1 MSENISVNFQSGGCV
16 DCSNCGLCGKGKK
29 EASVITDS
37 VSAPKMVGVSQATQE
52 SNAALQAVGETFVA
66 EQAEEIPTLVA
77 VDLGTT
83 TIGMYL
89 INALSGEQMGVFVSL
104 NPQQIHG
111 ADVISRISNANAGK
125 KDELQALILETI
137 ENGVKKLV
145 KERTPKLIV
154 ISGNTVMGHLLMG
167 YDVSTL
173 GVYPFKAERLEQAET
188 AVCGIKTI
196 LMPGVSAF
204 IGGDIVSGLYTLGFR
219 ESKEV
224 SLLIDLGT
232 NAEMVIGNCDKMLAL
247 SAAAGPAFDQKVY
260 GSQLIK
266 AVAQILKEEKAD
278 RTGCL
283 ADEYFE
289 LGCIAGRTLVKQEE
303 IRELQK
309 AKAAVYTGIVLL
321 AKEYGVLL
329 DDIQKVY
336 IAGGLG
342 FYLDMESAFEI
353 GLFPKEFIGKTDVVG
368 NTSLEGAYRYGLALE
383 KDDAADAE
391 RRVKIPGS
399 IDVKDVDSE
408 TTPERELK
416 ELLSKVRE
424 LNLAELE
431 GFEETYINAMNF

>member
-16 DCSNCGLCGKGKK
+16 DCSNCGLCGKSKK
-29 EASVITDS
+29 EASVVTDS
-37 VSAPKMVGVSQATQE
+37 VNAPKAAKTQMAGMPSGFGGVTSAQGVQE
-52 SNAALQAVGETFVA
+52 TALQ
-66 EQAEEIPTLVA
+66 QEEIPTLVA

-89 INALSGEQMGVFVSL
+89 INALTGEQMGVFVSL

-125 KDELQALILETI
+125 KEELQALVLEAV

-145 KERTPKLIV
+145 KERTPNLIV

-167 YDVSTL
+167 YDVESL
-173 GVYPFKAERLEQAET
+173 GVYPFKAEHLEQAET
-188 AVCGIKTI
+188 AICGIKTI
-196 LMPGVSAF
+196 LMPGISAF
-204 IGGDIVSGLYTLGFR
+204 IGGDVVSGLYTLGFKD
-219 ESKEV
+219 SKEV

-232 NAEMVIGNCDKMLAL
+232 NAEMVIGNCDRMLAL

-266 AVAQILKEEKAD
+266 AVAQILTEEKAD

-283 ADEYFE
+283 ADEFFE

-309 AKAAVYTGIVLL
+309 AKAAVAAGITLL
-321 AKEYGVLL
+321 AREYGVQLSE
-329 DDIQKVY
+329 IGKVY

-342 FYLDMESAFEI
+342 FYLDLDAAVEI
-353 GLFPKEFIGKTDVVG
+353 GLFPKEFVGKMEAVG

-383 KDDAADAE
+383 QGVSDAQETGSQADVLGCAGQT
-391 RRVKIPGS
+391 K
-399 IDVKDVDSE
+399 
-408 TTPERELK
+408 PERELK
-416 ELLSKVRE
+416 ELLSKVQE

>member
-1 MSENISVNFQSGGCV
+1 MSENISVNFASGGCV
-16 DCSNCGLCGKGKK
+16 DCSNCGLCGKSKK
-29 EASVITDS
+29 EASVVTDS
-37 VSAPKMVGVSQATQE
+37 INAPKAAENVMQSLEGMSDVQGGV
-52 SNAALQAVGETFVA
+52 LQ
-66 EQAEEIPTLVA
+66 QEEIPTLVA

-89 INALSGEQMGVFVSL
+89 INALTGEQMGVLVSL
-104 NPQQIHG
+104 NPQQLHG

-125 KDELQALILETI
+125 KDELQALILEAI
-137 ENGVKKLV
+137 ETGVKKLI

-167 YDVSTL
+167 YDVEAL
-173 GVYPFKAERLEQAET
+173 GVYPFKAEKLEQAET
-188 AVCGIKTI
+188 MVCGIKTI
-196 LMPGVSAF
+196 LMPGISAF
-204 IGGDIVSGLYTLGFR
+204 IGGDIVSGLYTLGF
-219 ESKEV
+219 KEKKEIAM
-224 SLLIDLGT
+224 LIDLGT

-266 AVAQILKEEKAD
+266 AVAQILREEKAD

-283 ADEYFE
+283 ADEFFE

-309 AKAAVYTGIVLL
+309 AKAAVAAGITLL
-321 AKEYGVLL
+321 AREYGVSFTQI
-329 DDIQKVY
+329 DKVY

-342 FYLDMESAFEI
+342 FYLDLDAAVEI
-353 GLFPKEFIGKTDVVG
+353 GLFPKEFAGKMEAVG
-368 NTSLEGAYRYGLALE
+368 NTSLEGAYRYAMALQQGE
-383 KDDAADAE
+383 
-391 RRVKIPGS
+391 
-399 IDVKDVDSE
+399 SE
-408 TTPERELK
+408 ELQMNSATKPERELK
-416 ELLSKVRE
+416 ELLSKVQE

>member
-1 MSENISVNFQSGGCV
+1 MSENISINFQSGGCV

-29 EASVITDS
+29 EASVVTDS
-37 VSAPKMVGVSQATQE
+37 VNAPQVSGSLADLNDLAGSGMQAGVAGT
-52 SNAALQAVGETFVA
+52 TD
-66 EQAEEIPTLVA
+66 EIPTLVA

-89 INALSGEQMGVFVSL
+89 INAVTGEQMGVFVSL

-125 KDELQALILETI
+125 KEELQALITETI

-167 YDVSTL
+167 YDVESL
-173 GVYPFKAERLEQAET
+173 GVYPFKAEHLEQAET
-188 AVCGIKTI
+188 AICGIKTI
-196 LMPGVSAF
+196 LMPGISAF
-204 IGGDIVSGLYTLGFR
+204 IGGDVVSGLYTLGFKD
-219 ESKEV
+219 SKEV

-232 NAEMVIGNCDKMLAL
+232 NAEMVIGNCDRMLAL
-247 SAAAGPAFDQKVY
+247 SAAAGPAFDQK
-260 GSQLIK
+260 
-266 AVAQILKEEKAD
+266 AVAQILTEEKAD

-283 ADEYFE
+283 AEEYFE

-309 AKAAVYTGIVLL
+309 AKAAVAAGITLL
-321 AKEYGVLL
+321 AREYGVQLSE
-329 DDIQKVY
+329 IRKVY

-342 FYLDMESAFEI
+342 FYLDLDAAVEI
-353 GLFPKEFIGKTDVVG
+353 GLFPKEFVGKMEAVG

-383 KDDAADAE
+383 Q
-391 RRVKIPGS
+391 
-399 IDVKDVDSE
+399 DVKDAKESAGQTDGLDYAGQ
-408 TTPERELK
+408 TKPERELK

>member
-29 EASVITDS
+29 ESSVVTDS
-37 VSAPKMVGVSQATQE
+37 VNAPQVSGSLTALN
-52 SNAALQAVGETFVA
+52 SLAGSGMLAGAAGTAD
-66 EQAEEIPTLVA
+66 EIPTLVA

-89 INALSGEQMGVFVSL
+89 INAVTGEQMGVFVSL

-125 KDELQALILETI
+125 KEELQALITETI

-167 YDVSTL
+167 YDVKTL
-173 GVYPFKAERLEQAET
+173 GVYPFKAEHLEQAET
-188 AVCGIKTI
+188 AICGIKTI
-196 LMPGVSAF
+196 LMPGISAF
-204 IGGDIVSGLYTLGFR
+204 IGGDVVSGLYTLGFK
-219 ESKEV
+219 ESKEI

-232 NAEMVIGNCDKMLAL
+232 NAEMVIGNCDRMLAL

-266 AVAQILKEEKAD
+266 AVAQILTEEKAD

-283 ADEYFE
+283 AEEYFE

-309 AKAAVYTGIVLL
+309 AKAAVAAGITLL
-321 AKEYGVLL
+321 AKEYGVQLSE
-329 DDIQKVY
+329 IRKVY

-342 FYLDMESAFEI
+342 FYLDLDAAVEI
-353 GLFPKEFIGKTDVVG
+353 GLFPKEFVGKMEAVG

-383 KDDAADAE
+383 QGVSDAQETGSQADVLDCAGQT
-391 RRVKIPGS
+391 K
-399 IDVKDVDSE
+399 
-408 TTPERELK
+408 PERELK
-416 ELLSKVRE
+416 ELLSKVQE

>member
-29 EASVITDS
+29 EASVVTDS
-37 VSAPKMVGVSQATQE
+37 VNAPQVSG
-52 SNAALQAVGETFVA
+52 SLAALNGLAGSGIQAGAA
-66 EQAEEIPTLVA
+66 EAADEIPTLVA

-89 INALSGEQMGVFVSL
+89 INAVTGEQMGVFVSL

-125 KDELQALILETI
+125 KEELQALITETI
-137 ENGVKKLV
+137 ESGVKKLV

-167 YDVSTL
+167 YDVETL
-173 GVYPFKAERLEQAET
+173 GVYPFKAEHLEQAET
-188 AVCGIKTI
+188 AICGIKTI
-196 LMPGVSAF
+196 LMPGISAF
-204 IGGDIVSGLYTLGFR
+204 IGGDVVSGLYTLGFKD
-219 ESKEV
+219 SKEV

-232 NAEMVIGNCDKMLAL
+232 NAEMVIGNCDRMLAL

-266 AVAQILKEEKAD
+266 AVAQILTEGKAD

-283 ADEYFE
+283 AEEYFE

-309 AKAAVYTGIVLL
+309 AKAAVAAGITLL
-321 AKEYGVLL
+321 AREYGVQLSE
-329 DDIQKVY
+329 IRKVY

-342 FYLDMESAFEI
+342 FYLDLDAAVEI
-353 GLFPKEFIGKTDVVG
+353 GLFPKEFAGKMEAVG
-368 NTSLEGAYRYGLALE
+368 NTSLEGAYRYAL
-383 KDDAADAE
+383 ADA
-391 RRVKIPGS
+391 
-399 IDVKDVDSE
+399 
-408 TTPERELK
+408 PELELK

>member
-29 EASVITDS
+29 EASVVTDS
-37 VSAPKMVGVSQATQE
+37 VNAPQVSG
-52 SNAALQAVGETFVA
+52 SLAALNGLAGSGIQAGAAETA
-66 EQAEEIPTLVA
+66 DEIPTLVA

-89 INALSGEQMGVFVSL
+89 INAVTGEQMGIFVSL

-125 KDELQALILETI
+125 KEELQALITETI

-167 YDVSTL
+167 YDVETL
-173 GVYPFKAERLEQAET
+173 GVYPFKAEHLEQAET
-188 AVCGIKTI
+188 AICGIKTI
-196 LMPGVSAF
+196 LMPGISAF
-204 IGGDIVSGLYTLGFR
+204 IGGDVVSGLYTLGFKD
-219 ESKEV
+219 SKEV

-232 NAEMVIGNCDKMLAL
+232 NAEMVIGNCDRMLAL

-266 AVAQILKEEKAD
+266 AVAQILTEEKAD

-283 ADEYFE
+283 AEEYFE

-309 AKAAVYTGIVLL
+309 AKAAVAAGITLL
-321 AKEYGVLL
+321 AREYGVQLSE
-329 DDIQKVY
+329 IRKVY

-342 FYLDMESAFEI
+342 FYLDLDAAVEI
-353 GLFPKEFIGKTDVVG
+353 GLFPKEFAGKMEAVG

-383 KDDAADAE
+383 Q
-391 RRVKIPGS
+391 
-399 IDVKDVDSE
+399 DVKEPDHQTDGLDYAGQ
-408 TTPERELK
+408 TKPERELK
-416 ELLSKVRE
+416 ELLSKVQE

>member
-29 EASVITDS
+29 EASVVTDS
-37 VSAPKMVGVSQATQE
+37 VNAPQVSG
-52 SNAALQAVGETFVA
+52 SLAALNSLAGSGIQAGAAETA
-66 EQAEEIPTLVA
+66 DEIPTLVA

-89 INALSGEQMGVFVSL
+89 INAVTGEQMGVFVSL

-125 KDELQALILETI
+125 KEELQALITETI

-167 YDVSTL
+167 YDVESL
-173 GVYPFKAERLEQAET
+173 GVYPFKAEHLEQAET
-188 AVCGIKTI
+188 AICGIKTI
-196 LMPGVSAF
+196 LMPGISAF
-204 IGGDIVSGLYTLGFR
+204 IGGDVVSGLYTLGFKD
-219 ESKEV
+219 SKEV

-232 NAEMVIGNCDKMLAL
+232 NAEMVIGNCDRMLAL

-266 AVAQILKEEKAD
+266 AVAQILTEEKAD

-283 ADEYFE
+283 AEEYFE

-309 AKAAVYTGIVLL
+309 AKAAVAAGITLL
-321 AKEYGVLL
+321 AREYGVQLSE
-329 DDIQKVY
+329 ICKVY

-342 FYLDMESAFEI
+342 FYLDLDAAVEI
-353 GLFPKEFIGKTDVVG
+353 GLFPKEFAGKMEAVG
-368 NTSLEGAYRYGLALE
+368 NTSLEGAYRYAL
-383 KDDAADAE
+383 ADA
-391 RRVKIPGS
+391 
-399 IDVKDVDSE
+399 
-408 TTPERELK
+408 PESELK
-416 ELLSKVRE
+416 ELLSKVQE

-431 GFEETYINAMNF
+431 GFEETYINAMDF

>member
-29 EASVITDS
+29 EASVVTDS
-37 VSAPKMVGVSQATQE
+37 VNAPQVSG
-52 SNAALQAVGETFVA
+52 SLAALNGLAGSGIQAGAAETA
-66 EQAEEIPTLVA
+66 DEIPTLVA

-89 INALSGEQMGVFVSL
+89 INAVTGEQMGVFVSL

-111 ADVISRISNANAGK
+111 ADVISRISNANGGK
-125 KDELQALILETI
+125 KEELQALILETI
-137 ENGVKKLV
+137 ESGVKKLV

-167 YDVSTL
+167 YDVESL
-173 GVYPFKAERLEQAET
+173 GVYPFKAEHLEQAET
-188 AVCGIKTI
+188 AICGIKTI
-196 LMPGVSAF
+196 LMPGISAF
-204 IGGDIVSGLYTLGFR
+204 IGGDVVSGLYTLGFKD
-219 ESKEV
+219 SKEV

-232 NAEMVIGNCDKMLAL
+232 NAEMVIGNCDRMLAL

-266 AVAQILKEEKAD
+266 AVAQILTEEKAD

-283 ADEYFE
+283 AEEYFE

-309 AKAAVYTGIVLL
+309 AKAAVAAGITLL
-321 AKEYGVLL
+321 AREYGVQLSE
-329 DDIQKVY
+329 IRKVY

-342 FYLDMESAFEI
+342 FYLDLDAAVEI
-353 GLFPKEFIGKTDVVG
+353 GLFPKEFAGKMEAVG

-383 KDDAADAE
+383 Q
-391 RRVKIPGS
+391 
-399 IDVKDVDSE
+399 DVKEPDHQTDGLDYAGQ
-408 TTPERELK
+408 TKPERELK

>member
-29 EASVITDS
+29 ESSVVTDS
-37 VSAPKMVGVSQATQE
+37 VNAPQVSGSLTALNSLAGSGMQAGVAGT
-52 SNAALQAVGETFVA
+52 AD
-66 EQAEEIPTLVA
+66 EIPTLVA
-77 VDLGTT
+77 VDHGTT

-89 INALSGEQMGVFVSL
+89 INAVTGEQMGVFVSL

-125 KDELQALILETI
+125 KEELQALITETI

-167 YDVSTL
+167 YDVKTL
-173 GVYPFKAERLEQAET
+173 GVYPFKAEHLEQAET
-188 AVCGIKTI
+188 AICGIKTI
-196 LMPGVSAF
+196 LMPGISAF
-204 IGGDIVSGLYTLGFR
+204 IGGDVVSGLYTLGFK
-219 ESKEV
+219 ESKEI

-232 NAEMVIGNCDKMLAL
+232 NAEMVIGNCDRMLAL

-266 AVAQILKEEKAD
+266 AVAQILTEEKAD

-283 ADEYFE
+283 AEEYFE

-309 AKAAVYTGIVLL
+309 AKAAVAAGITLL
-321 AKEYGVLL
+321 AKEYGVQLSE
-329 DDIQKVY
+329 IRKVY

-342 FYLDMESAFEI
+342 FYLDLDAAVEI
-353 GLFPKEFIGKTDVVG
+353 GLFPKEFVGKMEAVG

-383 KDDAADAE
+383 QGVSDAQETGSQADVLDCAGQT
-391 RRVKIPGS
+391 K
-399 IDVKDVDSE
+399 
-408 TTPERELK
+408 PERELK
-416 ELLSKVRE
+416 ELLSKVQE

-431 GFEETYINAMNF
+431 GFEETYIKAMNF

>member
-29 EASVITDS
+29 EASVVTDS
-37 VSAPKMVGVSQATQE
+37 VNAPQVSG
-52 SNAALQAVGETFVA
+52 SLAALNGLAGSGIQAGAAETA
-66 EQAEEIPTLVA
+66 DEIPTLVA

-89 INALSGEQMGVFVSL
+89 INAVTGEQMGVFVSL

-125 KDELQALILETI
+125 KEELQALITETI
-137 ENGVKKLV
+137 ESGVKKLV

-167 YDVSTL
+167 YDVESL
-173 GVYPFKAERLEQAET
+173 GVYPFKAEHLEQAET
-188 AVCGIKTI
+188 AICGIKTI
-196 LMPGVSAF
+196 LMPGISAF
-204 IGGDIVSGLYTLGFR
+204 IGGDVVSGLYTLGFKD
-219 ESKEV
+219 SKEV

-232 NAEMVIGNCDKMLAL
+232 NAEMVIGNCDRMLAL

-266 AVAQILKEEKAD
+266 AVAQILTEEKAD

-283 ADEYFE
+283 AEEYFE

-309 AKAAVYTGIVLL
+309 AKAAVAAGITLL
-321 AKEYGVLL
+321 AREYGVQLSE
-329 DDIQKVY
+329 IRKVY

-342 FYLDMESAFEI
+342 FYLDLDAAVEI
-353 GLFPKEFIGKTDVVG
+353 GLFPKEFAGKMEAVG

-383 KDDAADAE
+383 Q
-391 RRVKIPGS
+391 
-399 IDVKDVDSE
+399 DVKEPDHQTDGLDYAGQ
-408 TTPERELK
+408 TKPERELK
-416 ELLSKVRE
+416 ELLSKVQE

-431 GFEETYINAMNF
+431 GFEETYINAMDF

>member
-16 DCSNCGLCGKGKK
+16 DCSNCGLCGKSKK
-29 EASVITDS
+29 EASVVTDS
-37 VSAPKMVGVSQATQE
+37 VNAP
-52 SNAALQAVGETFVA
+52 AVGESLA
-66 EQAEEIPTLVA
+66 ALNGLSGNGMQAGTAGSTEEIPTLVA

-89 INALSGEQMGVFVSL
+89 INAVTGEQMGVFVSL

-111 ADVISRISNANAGK
+111 TDVISRISNANAGK
-125 KDELQALILETI
+125 KEELQALIIETI

-167 YDVSTL
+167 YDVENL
-173 GVYPFKAERLEQAET
+173 GVYPFKAEHLEQAET
-188 AVCGIKTI
+188 AICGIKTI
-196 LMPGVSAF
+196 LMPGISAF
-204 IGGDIVSGLYTLGFR
+204 VGGDVVSGLYTLGF
-219 ESKEV
+219 KDGMEV
-224 SLLIDLGT
+224 SMLIDLGT
-232 NAEMVIGNCDKMLAL
+232 NAEMVIGNCDRMLAL

-266 AVAQILKEEKAD
+266 AVAQILAEEKAD

-283 ADEYFE
+283 ADEFFE

-309 AKAAVYTGIVLL
+309 AKAAVAAGIALL
-321 AKEYGVLL
+321 AREYGVKLSE
-329 DDIQKVY
+329 ISKVY

-342 FYLDMESAFEI
+342 FYLDLDAAVEI
-353 GLFPKEFIGKTDVVG
+353 GLFPKEFVGKMEAVG
-368 NTSLEGAYRYGLALE
+368 NTSLEGAYRYAL
-383 KDDAADAE
+383 ADA
-391 RRVKIPGS
+391 
-399 IDVKDVDSE
+399 
-408 TTPERELK
+408 PESELK
-416 ELLSKVRE
+416 ELLSKVQE

>member
-29 EASVITDS
+29 EASVVTDS
-37 VSAPKMVGVSQATQE
+37 VNAPQVGVGLTGNGMQAGTRGT
-52 SNAALQAVGETFVA
+52 AD
-66 EQAEEIPTLVA
+66 EIPTLVA

-89 INALSGEQMGVFVSL
+89 INAVTGEQMGVFVSL

-125 KDELQALILETI
+125 KEELQALITETI
-137 ENGVKKLV
+137 ESGVKKLV

-167 YDVSTL
+167 YDVESL
-173 GVYPFKAERLEQAET
+173 GVYPFKAEHLEQAET
-188 AVCGIKTI
+188 AICGIKTI
-196 LMPGVSAF
+196 LMPGISAF
-204 IGGDIVSGLYTLGFR
+204 IGGDVVSGLYTLGFKD
-219 ESKEV
+219 SKEV

-232 NAEMVIGNCDKMLAL
+232 NAEMVIGNCDRMLAL

-266 AVAQILKEEKAD
+266 AVAQILTEEKAD

-309 AKAAVYTGIVLL
+309 AKAAVAAGITLL
-321 AKEYGVLL
+321 AREYGVQLSE
-329 DDIQKVY
+329 IRKVY

-342 FYLDMESAFEI
+342 FYLDLDAAVEI
-353 GLFPKEFIGKTDVVG
+353 GLFPKEFVGRMEAVG

-383 KDDAADAE
+383 Q
-391 RRVKIPGS
+391 
-399 IDVKDVDSE
+399 DVKEPDHQTDGLDYVGQ
-408 TTPERELK
+408 TKPERELK
-416 ELLSKVRE
+416 ELLSKVQE

>member
-29 EASVITDS
+29 EASVVTDS
-37 VSAPKMVGVSQATQE
+37 VNAPQVSG
-52 SNAALQAVGETFVA
+52 SLAALNGLAGSGIQAGAAETA
-66 EQAEEIPTLVA
+66 DEIPTLVA

-89 INALSGEQMGVFVSL
+89 INAVTGEQMGVFVSL

-125 KDELQALILETI
+125 KEELQALITETI

-167 YDVSTL
+167 YDVETL
-173 GVYPFKAERLEQAET
+173 GVYPFKAEHLEQAET
-188 AVCGIKTI
+188 AICGIKTI
-196 LMPGVSAF
+196 LMPGISAF
-204 IGGDIVSGLYTLGFR
+204 IGGDVVSGLYTLGFKD
-219 ESKEV
+219 SKEV

-232 NAEMVIGNCDKMLAL
+232 NAEMVIGNCDRMLAL

-266 AVAQILKEEKAD
+266 AVAQILTEEKAD

-283 ADEYFE
+283 AEEYFE

-309 AKAAVYTGIVLL
+309 AKAAVAAGITLL
-321 AKEYGVLL
+321 AREYGVQLSE
-329 DDIQKVY
+329 IRKVY

-342 FYLDMESAFEI
+342 FYLDLDAAVEI
-353 GLFPKEFIGKTDVVG
+353 GLFPKEFAGKMEAVG

-383 KDDAADAE
+383 Q
-391 RRVKIPGS
+391 
-399 IDVKDVDSE
+399 DVKEPDHQTDGLDYAGQ
-408 TTPERELK
+408 TKPERELK

>member
-1 MSENISVNFQSGGCV
+1 MSENISVNFASGGCV
-16 DCSNCGLCGKGKK
+16 DCSNCGLCGKSKK
-29 EASVITDS
+29 EASVVTDS
-37 VSAPKMVGVSQATQE
+37 LNAPKAAGNAVQSLEGVSGVQGGV
-52 SNAALQAVGETFVA
+52 LQP
-66 EQAEEIPTLVA
+66 EEIPTLVA

-89 INALSGEQMGVFVSL
+89 INALTGEQMGVLVSL
-104 NPQQIHG
+104 NPQQLHG

-125 KDELQALILETI
+125 KDELQALILEAI
-137 ENGVKKLV
+137 ETGVKKLI
-145 KERTPKLIV
+145 KERIPKLIV

-167 YDVSTL
+167 YDVSAL
-173 GVYPFKAERLEQAET
+173 GVYPFKAEKLEQAET
-188 AVCGIKTI
+188 MVCGIKTI
-196 LMPGVSAF
+196 LMPGISAF
-204 IGGDIVSGLYTLGFR
+204 IGGDIVSGLYTLGF
-219 ESKEV
+219 KEKKEIAM
-224 SLLIDLGT
+224 LIDLGT

-266 AVAQILKEEKAD
+266 AVAQILREEKAD

-309 AKAAVYTGIVLL
+309 AKAAVAAGITLL
-321 AKEYGVLL
+321 AREYGVSFTQI
-329 DDIQKVY
+329 DKVY

-342 FYLDMESAFEI
+342 FYLDLDAAVEI
-353 GLFPKEFIGKTDVVG
+353 GLFPKEFAGKMEAVG
-368 NTSLEGAYRYGLALE
+368 NTSLEGAYRYAMALQQGE
-383 KDDAADAE
+383 
-391 RRVKIPGS
+391 
-399 IDVKDVDSE
+399 SE
-408 TTPERELK
+408 ELQMEVATKPERELK
-416 ELLSKVRE
+416 ELLSRVQE

>member
-1 MSENISVNFQSGGCV
+1 MSENISVNFASGGCV
-16 DCSNCGLCGKGKK
+16 DCSSCGLCGKGKK
-29 EASVITDS
+29 EANVVTDS
-37 VSAPKMVGVSQATQE
+37 VNAPKAAVTQVPEMQENFDGRKGAQDVQGVLEPQD
-52 SNAALQAVGETFVA
+52 
-66 EQAEEIPTLVA
+66 EIPTLVA

-89 INALSGEQMGVFVSL
+89 INGLTGEQMGVFVSL
-104 NPQQIHG
+104 NPQQLHG

-125 KDELQALILETI
+125 KEELQALVLEAV

-167 YDVSTL
+167 YDVSAL
-173 GVYPFKAERLEQAET
+173 GVYPFKAEHLGQAET
-188 AVCGIKTI
+188 AICGVKTI
-196 LMPGVSAF
+196 LMPGISAF

-219 ESKEV
+219 DKKEIAM
-224 SLLIDLGT
+224 LIDLGT
-232 NAEMVIGNCDKMLAL
+232 NAEMVIGNCDRMLAL

-260 GSQLIK
+260 GSRLIK
-266 AVAQILKEEKAD
+266 AVAQILREKKAD

-283 ADEYFE
+283 AEEYFE

-309 AKAAVYTGIVLL
+309 AKAAVAAGIALL
-321 AKEYGVLL
+321 AREYGVSPAQV
-329 DDIQKVY
+329 DKVY

-342 FYLDMESAFEI
+342 FYLDLDAAVEI
-353 GLFPKEFIGKTDVVG
+353 GLFPKEFSGKMEAVG
-368 NTSLEGAYRYGLALE
+368 NTSLEGAYRYAMALQSDVCTDLPQMPDGSME
-383 KDDAADAE
+383 TVAADA
-391 RRVKIPGS
+391 VTK
-399 IDVKDVDSE
+399 
-408 TTPERELK
+408 PEKELK
-416 ELLSKVRE
+416 ELLSKVKE

>member
-29 EASVITDS
+29 EASVVTDS
-37 VSAPKMVGVSQATQE
+37 VNAPQVSG
-52 SNAALQAVGETFVA
+52 SLAALNGLAGSGMQAGAAETA
-66 EQAEEIPTLVA
+66 DEIPTLVA

-89 INALSGEQMGVFVSL
+89 INAVTGEQMGVFVSL

-125 KDELQALILETI
+125 KEELQALITETI

-167 YDVSTL
+167 YDVESL
-173 GVYPFKAERLEQAET
+173 GVYPFKAEHLEQAET
-188 AVCGIKTI
+188 AICGIKTI
-196 LMPGVSAF
+196 LMPGISAF
-204 IGGDIVSGLYTLGFR
+204 IGGDVVSGLYTLGFKD
-219 ESKEV
+219 SKEV

-232 NAEMVIGNCDKMLAL
+232 NAEMVIGNCDRMLAL

-266 AVAQILKEEKAD
+266 AVAQILTEEKAD

-283 ADEYFE
+283 AEEYFE

-309 AKAAVYTGIVLL
+309 AKAAVAAGITLL
-321 AKEYGVLL
+321 AREYGVQLSE
-329 DDIQKVY
+329 IRKVY

-342 FYLDMESAFEI
+342 FYLDLDAAVEI
-353 GLFPKEFIGKTDVVG
+353 GLFPKEFAGKMEAVG

-383 KDDAADAE
+383 Q
-391 RRVKIPGS
+391 
-399 IDVKDVDSE
+399 DVKEPDHQTDGLDYAGQ
-408 TTPERELK
+408 TKPERELK

>member
-29 EASVITDS
+29 EASVVTDS
-37 VSAPKMVGVSQATQE
+37 VNAPQVSG
-52 SNAALQAVGETFVA
+52 SLAALNGLAGSGIQAGAAETA
-66 EQAEEIPTLVA
+66 DEIPTLVA

-89 INALSGEQMGVFVSL
+89 INAVTGEQMGVFVSL

-125 KDELQALILETI
+125 KEELQALITENI

-167 YDVSTL
+167 YDVESL
-173 GVYPFKAERLEQAET
+173 GVYPFKAEHLEQAET
-188 AVCGIKTI
+188 AICGIKTI
-196 LMPGVSAF
+196 LMPGISAF
-204 IGGDIVSGLYTLGFR
+204 IGGDVVSGLYTLGFKD
-219 ESKEV
+219 SKEV

-232 NAEMVIGNCDKMLAL
+232 NAEMVIGNCDRMLAL

-266 AVAQILKEEKAD
+266 AVAQILTEEKAD

-283 ADEYFE
+283 AEEYFE

-309 AKAAVYTGIVLL
+309 AKAAVAAGITLL
-321 AKEYGVLL
+321 AREYGVQLSE
-329 DDIQKVY
+329 IRKVY

-342 FYLDMESAFEI
+342 FYLDLDAAVEI
-353 GLFPKEFIGKTDVVG
+353 GLFPKEFVGKMEAVG

-383 KDDAADAE
+383 Q
-391 RRVKIPGS
+391 
-399 IDVKDVDSE
+399 DVKEPDHQTDGLDYAGQ
-408 TTPERELK
+408 TKPERELK

>member
-29 EASVITDS
+29 EASVVTDS
-37 VSAPKMVGVSQATQE
+37 VNAPRVGGSL
-52 SNAALQAVGETFVA
+52 AALNGLAGSGMQAGVA
-66 EQAEEIPTLVA
+66 GTTDEIPTLVA

-89 INALSGEQMGVFVSL
+89 INAVTGEQMGVFVSL

-125 KDELQALILETI
+125 KEELQALITETI

-167 YDVSTL
+167 YDVKSL
-173 GVYPFKAERLEQAET
+173 GVYPFKAEYLEQAET
-188 AVCGIKTI
+188 AICGIKTI
-196 LMPGVSAF
+196 LMPGISAF
-204 IGGDIVSGLYTLGFR
+204 IGGDVVSGLYTLGFKDN
-219 ESKEV
+219 KEI

-232 NAEMVIGNCDKMLAL
+232 NAEMVIGNCDRMLAL

-266 AVAQILKEEKAD
+266 AVAQILTEEKAD

-283 ADEYFE
+283 AEEYFE

-309 AKAAVYTGIVLL
+309 AKAAVAAGITLL
-321 AKEYGVLL
+321 AREYGVQLSE
-329 DDIQKVY
+329 ISKVY

-342 FYLDMESAFEI
+342 FYLDLDAAVEI
-353 GLFPKEFIGKTDVVG
+353 GLFPKAFVGKMEAVG
-368 NTSLEGAYRYGLALE
+368 NTSLEGAYRYGLA
-383 KDDAADAE
+383 
-391 RRVKIPGS
+391 
-399 IDVKDVDSE
+399 DV
-408 TTPERELK
+408 PELELK

>member
-29 EASVITDS
+29 EASVVTDS
-37 VSAPKMVGVSQATQE
+37 VNAPQVSG
-52 SNAALQAVGETFVA
+52 SLAALNGLAESGIQAGAAETA
-66 EQAEEIPTLVA
+66 DEIPTLVA

-89 INALSGEQMGVFVSL
+89 INAVTGEQMGVFVSL

-125 KDELQALILETI
+125 KEELQALITETI

-167 YDVSTL
+167 YDVESL
-173 GVYPFKAERLEQAET
+173 GVYPFKAEHLEQAET
-188 AVCGIKTI
+188 AICGIKTI
-196 LMPGVSAF
+196 LMPGISAF
-204 IGGDIVSGLYTLGFR
+204 IGGDVVSGLYTLGFKD
-219 ESKEV
+219 SKEV

-232 NAEMVIGNCDKMLAL
+232 NAEMVIGNCDRMLAL

-266 AVAQILKEEKAD
+266 AVAQILTEEKAD

-283 ADEYFE
+283 AEEYFE

-309 AKAAVYTGIVLL
+309 AKAAVTAGITLL
-321 AKEYGVLL
+321 AREYGVQLSE
-329 DDIQKVY
+329 IRKVY

-342 FYLDMESAFEI
+342 FYLDLDAAVEI
-353 GLFPKEFIGKTDVVG
+353 GLFPKEFVGKMEAVG

-383 KDDAADAE
+383 Q
-391 RRVKIPGS
+391 
-399 IDVKDVDSE
+399 DVKEPDHQTDGLDYAGQ
-408 TTPERELK
+408 TKPERELK

>member
-29 EASVITDS
+29 ESSVVTDS
-37 VSAPKMVGVSQATQE
+37 VNAPQVSG
-52 SNAALQAVGETFVA
+52 SLAALNGLAGSGIQAGAAGTA
-66 EQAEEIPTLVA
+66 DEIPTLVA

-89 INALSGEQMGVFVSL
+89 INAVTGEQMGVFVSL

-125 KDELQALILETI
+125 KEELQALITETI

-167 YDVSTL
+167 YDVETL
-173 GVYPFKAERLEQAET
+173 GVYPFKAEHLEQAET
-188 AVCGIKTI
+188 AICGIKTI
-196 LMPGVSAF
+196 LMPGISAF
-204 IGGDIVSGLYTLGFR
+204 IGGDVVSGLYTLGFKD
-219 ESKEV
+219 SKEV

-232 NAEMVIGNCDKMLAL
+232 NAEMVIGNCDRLLAL

-266 AVAQILKEEKAD
+266 AVAQILTEEKAD

-283 ADEYFE
+283 AEEYFE

-309 AKAAVYTGIVLL
+309 AKAAVAAGITLL
-321 AKEYGVLL
+321 AREYGVQLSE
-329 DDIQKVY
+329 ICKVY

-342 FYLDMESAFEI
+342 FYLDLDAAVEI
-353 GLFPKEFIGKTDVVG
+353 GLFPKEFAGKMEVVG

-383 KDDAADAE
+383 Q
-391 RRVKIPGS
+391 
-399 IDVKDVDSE
+399 DVKEPDHQTDGLDYAGQ
-408 TTPERELK
+408 TKPERELK

>member
-29 EASVITDS
+29 EASVVTDS
-37 VSAPKMVGVSQATQE
+37 VNAPQVSG
-52 SNAALQAVGETFVA
+52 SLAALNGLAGSGIQAGAAETA
-66 EQAEEIPTLVA
+66 DEIPTLVA

-89 INALSGEQMGVFVSL
+89 INAVTGEQMGVFVSL

-125 KDELQALILETI
+125 KEELQALITETI

-167 YDVSTL
+167 YDVESL
-173 GVYPFKAERLEQAET
+173 GVYPFKAEHLEQAET
-188 AVCGIKTI
+188 AICGIKTI
-196 LMPGVSAF
+196 LMPGISAF
-204 IGGDIVSGLYTLGFR
+204 IGGDVVSGLYTLGFKD
-219 ESKEV
+219 SKEV

-232 NAEMVIGNCDKMLAL
+232 NAEMVIGNCDRMLAL

-266 AVAQILKEEKAD
+266 AVAQILTEEKAD

-283 ADEYFE
+283 AEEYFE

-309 AKAAVYTGIVLL
+309 AKAAVAAGITLL
-321 AKEYGVLL
+321 AREYGVQLSE
-329 DDIQKVY
+329 IRKVY

-342 FYLDMESAFEI
+342 FYLDLDAAVEI
-353 GLFPKEFIGKTDVVG
+353 GLFPKEFAGKMEAVG

-383 KDDAADAE
+383 Q
-391 RRVKIPGS
+391 
-399 IDVKDVDSE
+399 DVKEPDHQTDGLDYAGQ
-408 TTPERELK
+408 TKPERELK

>member
-29 EASVITDS
+29 EASVVTDS
-37 VSAPKMVGVSQATQE
+37 VNAPQVSG
-52 SNAALQAVGETFVA
+52 SLAALNGLAGSGIQAGAAETA
-66 EQAEEIPTLVA
+66 DEIPTLVA

-89 INALSGEQMGVFVSL
+89 INAVTGEQMGVFVSL

-125 KDELQALILETI
+125 KEELQALITETI

-167 YDVSTL
+167 YDVKSL
-173 GVYPFKAERLEQAET
+173 GVYPFKAEHLEQAET
-188 AVCGIKTI
+188 AICGIKTI
-196 LMPGVSAF
+196 LMPGISAF
-204 IGGDIVSGLYTLGFR
+204 IGGDVVSGLYTLGFKD
-219 ESKEV
+219 SKEI

-232 NAEMVIGNCDKMLAL
+232 NAEMVIGNCDRMLAL

-266 AVAQILKEEKAD
+266 AVAQILTEEKAD

-283 ADEYFE
+283 AEEYFE

-309 AKAAVYTGIVLL
+309 AKAAVAAGITLL
-321 AKEYGVLL
+321 AREYGVQLSE
-329 DDIQKVY
+329 ISKIY

-342 FYLDMESAFEI
+342 FYLDLDAAVEI
-353 GLFPKEFIGKTDVVG
+353 GLFPKEFVGKMEAVG
-368 NTSLEGAYRYGLALE
+368 NTSLEGAYRYGLA
-383 KDDAADAE
+383 
-391 RRVKIPGS
+391 
-399 IDVKDVDSE
+399 DV
-408 TTPERELK
+408 PELELK

>member
-29 EASVITDS
+29 EASVVTDS
-37 VSAPKMVGVSQATQE
+37 VNAPQVSG
-52 SNAALQAVGETFVA
+52 SFAALNGLAGSGIQAGAAETA
-66 EQAEEIPTLVA
+66 DEIPTLVA

-89 INALSGEQMGVFVSL
+89 INAVTGEQMGVFVSL

-125 KDELQALILETI
+125 KEELQALITETI

-145 KERTPKLIV
+145 KERTLKLIV

-167 YDVSTL
+167 YDVETL
-173 GVYPFKAERLEQAET
+173 GVYPFKAEHLEQAET
-188 AVCGIKTI
+188 AICGIKTI
-196 LMPGVSAF
+196 LMPGISAF
-204 IGGDIVSGLYTLGFR
+204 IGGDVVSGLYTLGFKD
-219 ESKEV
+219 SKEV

-232 NAEMVIGNCDKMLAL
+232 NAEMVIGNCDRMLAL

-266 AVAQILKEEKAD
+266 AVAQILTEEKAD
-278 RTGCL
+278 CTGCL
-283 ADEYFE
+283 AEEYFE

-309 AKAAVYTGIVLL
+309 AKAAVAAGITLL
-321 AKEYGVLL
+321 AREYG
-329 DDIQKVY
+329 IQLSEIRKVY

-342 FYLDMESAFEI
+342 FYLDLDAAVEI
-353 GLFPKEFIGKTDVVG
+353 GLFPKEFVGKMEAVG

-383 KDDAADAE
+383 Q
-391 RRVKIPGS
+391 
-399 IDVKDVDSE
+399 DVKEPDHQTDGLDYAGQ
-408 TTPERELK
+408 TKPERELK

>member
-29 EASVITDS
+29 EASVVTDS
-37 VSAPKMVGVSQATQE
+37 VNAPQVSG
-52 SNAALQAVGETFVA
+52 SLAALNGLAGSGIQAGVA
-66 EQAEEIPTLVA
+66 GTADEIPTLVA

-89 INALSGEQMGVFVSL
+89 INAVTGEQMGVFVSL

-125 KDELQALILETI
+125 KEELQALITETI

-167 YDVSTL
+167 YDVESL
-173 GVYPFKAERLEQAET
+173 GVYPFKAEHLEQAET
-188 AVCGIKTI
+188 AICGIKTI
-196 LMPGVSAF
+196 LMPGISAF
-204 IGGDIVSGLYTLGFR
+204 IGGDVVSGLYTLGFKD
-219 ESKEV
+219 SKEV

-232 NAEMVIGNCDKMLAL
+232 NAEMVIGNCDRMLAL

-266 AVAQILKEEKAD
+266 AVAQILTEEKAD

-283 ADEYFE
+283 AEEYFE

-309 AKAAVYTGIVLL
+309 AKAAVAAGITLL
-321 AKEYGVLL
+321 AREYGVQLSE
-329 DDIQKVY
+329 ISKVY

-342 FYLDMESAFEI
+342 FYLDLDAAVEI
-353 GLFPKEFIGKTDVVG
+353 GLFPKEFAGKMEAVG

-383 KDDAADAE
+383 Q
-391 RRVKIPGS
+391 
-399 IDVKDVDSE
+399 DVKEPDHQTDGLDYAGQ
-408 TTPERELK
+408 TKPERELK

>member
-1 MSENISVNFQSGGCV
+1 MSENVSVNFQSGGCV

-29 EASVITDS
+29 EASVVTDS
-37 VSAPKMVGVSQATQE
+37 VNAPQVSG
-52 SNAALQAVGETFVA
+52 SLAALNGLAGSGIQAGAAETA
-66 EQAEEIPTLVA
+66 DEIPTLVA

-89 INALSGEQMGVFVSL
+89 INAVTGEQMGVFVSL

-125 KDELQALILETI
+125 KEELQALITETI
-137 ENGVKKLV
+137 ENGVKKLI

-167 YDVSTL
+167 YNVESL
-173 GVYPFKAERLEQAET
+173 GVYPFKAEHLEQAET
-188 AVCGIKTI
+188 AICGIKTI
-196 LMPGVSAF
+196 LMPGISAF
-204 IGGDIVSGLYTLGFR
+204 IGGDVVSGLYTLGFKD
-219 ESKEV
+219 SKEV

-232 NAEMVIGNCDKMLAL
+232 NAEMVIGNCDRMLAL

-266 AVAQILKEEKAD
+266 AVAQILTEEKAD

-283 ADEYFE
+283 AEEYFE

-309 AKAAVYTGIVLL
+309 AKAAVAAGITLL
-321 AKEYGVLL
+321 AREYGVQLSE
-329 DDIQKVY
+329 ICKVY

-342 FYLDMESAFEI
+342 FYLDLDAAVEI
-353 GLFPKEFIGKTDVVG
+353 GLFPKEFVGKMEAVG

-383 KDDAADAE
+383 Q
-391 RRVKIPGS
+391 
-399 IDVKDVDSE
+399 DVKEPDHQMDGLDYAGQ
-408 TTPERELK
+408 TKPERELK

>member
-29 EASVITDS
+29 EASVVTDS
-37 VSAPKMVGVSQATQE
+37 VNAPQVSG
-52 SNAALQAVGETFVA
+52 SLAALNGLAESGIQAGAAETA
-66 EQAEEIPTLVA
+66 DEIPTLVA

-89 INALSGEQMGVFVSL
+89 INAVTGEQMGVFVSL

-125 KDELQALILETI
+125 KEELQALITETI

-167 YDVSTL
+167 YDVESL
-173 GVYPFKAERLEQAET
+173 GVYPFKAEHLEQAET
-188 AVCGIKTI
+188 AICGIKTI
-196 LMPGVSAF
+196 LMPGISAF
-204 IGGDIVSGLYTLGFR
+204 IGGDVVSGLYTLGFKD
-219 ESKEV
+219 SKEV

-232 NAEMVIGNCDKMLAL
+232 NAEMVIGNCDRMLAL

-266 AVAQILKEEKAD
+266 AVAQILTEEKAD

-283 ADEYFE
+283 AEEYFE

-309 AKAAVYTGIVLL
+309 AKAAVAAGITLL
-321 AKEYGVLL
+321 AREFGVQLAE
-329 DDIQKVY
+329 IRKVY

-342 FYLDMESAFEI
+342 FYLDLDAAVEI
-353 GLFPKEFIGKTDVVG
+353 GLFPKEFAGKMEAVG

-383 KDDAADAE
+383 Q
-391 RRVKIPGS
+391 
-399 IDVKDVDSE
+399 DVKEPDHQTDGLDYAGQ
-408 TTPERELK
+408 TKPERELK

>member
-1 MSENISVNFQSGGCV
+1 MSENISVNFASGGCV
-16 DCSNCGLCGKGKK
+16 DCSNCGLCGKSKK
-29 EASVITDS
+29 EASVVTDS
-37 VSAPKMVGVSQATQE
+37 VNAPKATP
-52 SNAALQAVGETFVA
+52 NVD
-66 EQAEEIPTLVA
+66 EIPTLVA

-89 INALSGEQMGVFVSL
+89 INALTGEQMGVFVSL
-104 NPQQIHG
+104 NPQQLHG

-125 KDELQALILETI
+125 KEELQALVLEAV
-137 ENGVKKLV
+137 ENGVKKLI
-145 KERTPKLIV
+145 KERIPKLIV

-167 YDVSTL
+167 YDVSTI
-173 GVYPFKAERLEQAET
+173 GIYPFKAENLEQAET
-188 AVCGIKTI
+188 TVCGVKTI

-204 IGGDIVSGLYTLGFR
+204 IGGDIVSGLYTLGFKD
-219 ESKEV
+219 EKEIAM
-224 SLLIDLGT
+224 LIDLGT

-283 ADEYFE
+283 AEEYFE

-309 AKAAVYTGIVLL
+309 AKAAVAAGITLL
-321 AKEYGVLL
+321 ASEYGVGLSQI
-329 DDIQKVY
+329 DKVY

-342 FYLDMESAFEI
+342 YYLDLDAAVEI
-353 GLFPKEFIGKTDVVG
+353 GLFPKEFAGKMEAVG
-368 NTSLEGAYRYGLALE
+368 NTSLEGAYRYAMALQQGESENVPGTDALAE
-383 KDDAADAE
+383 
-391 RRVKIPGS
+391 VP
-399 IDVKDVDSE
+399 E
-408 TTPERELK
+408 TKPERELK
-416 ELLSKVRE
+416 ELLSKVQE

>member
-29 EASVITDS
+29 EASVVTDS
-37 VSAPKMVGVSQATQE
+37 VNAPQVSG
-52 SNAALQAVGETFVA
+52 SLAALNGLAGSGMQAGAAGTA
-66 EQAEEIPTLVA
+66 DEIPTLVA

-89 INALSGEQMGVFVSL
+89 INAVTGEQMGVFVSL

-125 KDELQALILETI
+125 KEELQALITETI

-167 YDVSTL
+167 YDVESL
-173 GVYPFKAERLEQAET
+173 GVYPFKAEHLEQAET
-188 AVCGIKTI
+188 AICGIKTI
-196 LMPGVSAF
+196 LMPGISAF
-204 IGGDIVSGLYTLGFR
+204 IGGDVVSGLYTLGFKD
-219 ESKEV
+219 SKEV

-232 NAEMVIGNCDKMLAL
+232 NAEMVIGNCDRMLAL

-266 AVAQILKEEKAD
+266 AVAQILTEEKAD

-283 ADEYFE
+283 AEEYFE

-309 AKAAVYTGIVLL
+309 AKAAVAAGITLL
-321 AKEYGVLL
+321 AREYGVQLSE
-329 DDIQKVY
+329 IRKVY

-342 FYLDMESAFEI
+342 FYLDLDAAVEI
-353 GLFPKEFIGKTDVVG
+353 GLFPKEFAGKMEAVG

-383 KDDAADAE
+383 Q
-391 RRVKIPGS
+391 
-399 IDVKDVDSE
+399 DVKEPDHQTDGLDYVGQ
-408 TTPERELK
+408 TKPERELK

>member
-29 EASVITDS
+29 EASVVTDS
-37 VSAPKMVGVSQATQE
+37 VNAPQVSG
-52 SNAALQAVGETFVA
+52 SLAALNGLAGSGIQAGAA
-66 EQAEEIPTLVA
+66 EAADEIPTLVA

-89 INALSGEQMGVFVSL
+89 INAVTGEQMGVFVSL

-125 KDELQALILETI
+125 KEELQALITETI

-167 YDVSTL
+167 YDVESL
-173 GVYPFKAERLEQAET
+173 GVYPFKAEHLEQAET
-188 AVCGIKTI
+188 AICGIKTI
-196 LMPGVSAF
+196 LMPGISAF
-204 IGGDIVSGLYTLGFR
+204 IGGDVVSGLYTLGFKD
-219 ESKEV
+219 SKEV

-232 NAEMVIGNCDKMLAL
+232 NAEMVIGNCDRMLAL

-266 AVAQILKEEKAD
+266 AVAQILTEEKAD

-283 ADEYFE
+283 AEEYFE

-309 AKAAVYTGIVLL
+309 AKAAVAAGITLL
-321 AKEYGVLL
+321 AREYGVQLSE
-329 DDIQKVY
+329 IRKVY

-342 FYLDMESAFEI
+342 FYLDLDAAVEI
-353 GLFPKEFIGKTDVVG
+353 GLFPKEFVGKMEAVG

-383 KDDAADAE
+383 Q
-391 RRVKIPGS
+391 
-399 IDVKDVDSE
+399 DVKEPDHQTDGLDYAGQ
-408 TTPERELK
+408 TKPERELK

>member
-29 EASVITDS
+29 EASVVTDS
-37 VSAPKMVGVSQATQE
+37 VNAPAVSGSLSEGGMQTGFAG
-52 SNAALQAVGETFVA
+52 SI
-66 EQAEEIPTLVA
+66 EEVPTLVA

-89 INALSGEQMGVFVSL
+89 INALTGEQMGVFVSL
-104 NPQQIHG
+104 NPQQLHG

-125 KDELQALILETI
+125 KDELQALILEAI
-137 ENGVKKLV
+137 ENGVKKLI

-167 YDVSTL
+167 YDVSAL
-173 GVYPFKAERLEQAET
+173 GVYPFKAEHLEQKET
-188 AVCGIKTI
+188 AILGIKTI
-196 LMPGVSAF
+196 LMPGISAF
-204 IGGDIVSGLYTLGFR
+204 IGGDIVSGLYTLGF
-219 ESKEV
+219 KEKKEI
-224 SLLIDLGT
+224 SMLIDLGT
-232 NAEMVIGNCDKMLAL
+232 NAEMVIGNCDRMMAL

-266 AVAQILKEEKAD
+266 AVAQILREEKAD

-309 AKAAVYTGIVLL
+309 AKAAVAAGITLL
-321 AKEYGVLL
+321 AREYGVNLTQI
-329 DDIQKVY
+329 DKIY

-342 FYLDMESAFEI
+342 FYLDPDAAVEI
-353 GLFPKEFIGKTDVVG
+353 GLFPKEFAGKMEAVG
-368 NTSLEGAYRYGLALE
+368 NTSLEGAYRYALAS
-383 KDDAADAE
+383 A
-391 RRVKIPGS
+391 
-399 IDVKDVDSE
+399 
-408 TTPERELK
+408 PENELK
-416 ELLSKVRE
+416 ELLSKVKE
-424 LNLAELE
+424 LNLAELD
-431 GFEETYINAMNF
+431 GFEETYLNAMNF